1 MGDDP
6 KLRKLRP
13 VYEALQSFNF
23 KGAIKLASRKDLAA
37 HPVAKVRARAPAAR
51 VRPRTAKIRG
61 LHLTLNPMLAC
72 RPSARTPWSA
82 WAARR
87 RRTP

>member
-23 KGAIKLASRKDLAA
+23 KGAIKLASRKDLAG
-37 HPVAKVRARAPAAR
+37 HPVAKVRAPAPQAPRAAPTCGDPTRSLAHGATLAH
-51 VRPRTAKIRG
+51 RPF
-61 LHLTLNPMLAC
+61 
-72 RPSARTPWSA
+72 ARTPWSA